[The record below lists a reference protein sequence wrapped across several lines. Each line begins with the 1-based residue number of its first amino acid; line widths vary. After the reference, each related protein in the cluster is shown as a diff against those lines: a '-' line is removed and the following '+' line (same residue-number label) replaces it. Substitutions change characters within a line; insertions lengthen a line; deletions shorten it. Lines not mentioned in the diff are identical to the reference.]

1 MSATATGRSNGR
13 RRNGRPPL
21 IEREWDVYVCPDPE
35 LAVGELVIEPSL
47 GEGVLAR
54 RGGSTTRSSTT

>member
-1 MSATATGRSNGR
+1 MQYEVTWRKADGRLHSVTSHSHGEALVVR
-13 RRNGRPPL
+13 DQLRHQGF
-21 IEREWDVYVCPDPE
+21 DPE

-54 RGGSTTRSSTT
+54 